1 MRKPSF
7 ASLLGVF
14 AAVCLLMACS
24 PRFNWRDFHS
34 ADAGYSVLFPGKPST
49 LTRTVDLDGTKL
61 SMTMNAAEVDGVSFA
76 VGSAAVPDA
85 AKAQAALGA
94 MQAALVNN
102 IGATVKRQSASST
115 VSTTGAVSRR
125 NSIIEVEAV
134 GAQHGVPVLL
144 VGRFVARDRR
154 IYQIIVM
161 GRESQ
166 VSRESVDTFLNSFKL
181 D

>member
-1 MRKPSF
+1 MRKPTF
-7 ASLLGVF
+7 TSLFGVL
-14 AAVCLLMACS
+14 AAICILAACS
-24 PRFNWRDFHS
+24 PRFNWRDYHS
-34 ADAGYSVLFPGKPST
+34 EDAGYSVLFPGKPSI
-49 LTRTVDLDGTKL
+49 LTRTVDLDGIKL

-76 VGSAAVPDA
+76 VGSAVVADA

-115 VSTTGAVSRR
+115 ASTSGAVSRR
-125 NSIIEVEAV
+125 NSIIEVEAI

-144 VGRFVARDRR
+144 VGRFVARDQH
-154 IYQIIVM
+154 IYQVIVM

-166 VSRESVDTFLNSFKL
+166 VSRESVHTFINSFKL